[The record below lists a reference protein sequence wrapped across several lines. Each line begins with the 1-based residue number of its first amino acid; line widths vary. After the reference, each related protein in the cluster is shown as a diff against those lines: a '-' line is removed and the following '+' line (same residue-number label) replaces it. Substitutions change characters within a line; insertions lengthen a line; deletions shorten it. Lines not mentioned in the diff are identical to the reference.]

1 MNAAKERMAAGGL
14 VLCMGLRQA
23 RSLDAVMIAGAAGF
37 DSVYVDLEHSP
48 LSLETA
54 SILCAGAPGVG
65 VTPLVRVPSHAGD
78 WISRVLDGGAQ
89 GVIVPHVN
97 SADEAAA
104 VVRAAR
110 FPPVGHRSVGGSGP
124 ALGYRS
130 IPLGEVNATLNRDTL
145 VIVMIETP
153 QAVEAAD
160 AITAVDG
167 VDLLLIGSNDLCTEM
182 GIPGQLRDP
191 RLMQAYERVAAACAA
206 HGKWLGVGGVRGDA
220 ELQARLLALDA
231 RFLIAGNDVG
241 YLASAAGADVKTLRS
256 IAPRR

>member
-1 MNAAKERMAAGGL
+1 MNLARRRMADGGL

-54 SILCAGAPGVG
+54 STLCVGAPGLG
-65 VTPLVRVPSHAGD
+65 VTPLVRVPSHAAD

-97 SADEAAA
+97 SAEEAAA

-110 FPPVGHRSVGGSGP
+110 FPPLGRRSVGGPGP
-124 ALGYRS
+124 ALGYRGL
-130 IPLGEVNATLNRDTL
+130 PLGEINDTLNRESL

-153 QAVEAAD
+153 EAVERAD
-160 AITAVDG
+160 AIAAVDG
-167 VDLLLIGSNDLCTEM
+167 VDVLLIGSNDLCTEM
-182 GIPGQLRDP
+182 GIPGQLRHP
-191 RLMQAYERVAAACAA
+191 RLAQAYERVAAACRA
-206 HGKWLGVGGVRGDA
+206 HGRHLGVGGIRGDA
-220 ELQARLLALDA
+220 ELQRSLLALGA

-241 YLASAAGADVKTLRS
+241 YLASAAGADVKTLRALVPS
-256 IAPRR
+256 P